1 MMGEIPGS
9 MSSMSMSNSSGSMN
23 MQMTFTNNFR
33 DTSVLFEGLKAST
46 KPQAFGIFC
55 LFFFVAIILRWLI
68 FVYVY
73 IEQVIWRNPPE
84 NTPLSYKRTVDFGFD
99 DEIQEPFD
107 KQESTSNTMTTN
119 SRELNSTS
127 LFLSP
132 KRKRSILLQ
141 MLYTNWKDFEKDIVR
156 LILSFIIAILSYT
169 LMLVIMTY
177 VTCYFFAVVLGIA
190 VGEIWF
196 KRLERIL
203 MCNELIISNTEEILV
218 PTSQAL
224 SCSRTRC

>member
-9 MSSMSMSNSSGSMN
+9 MSSMSMSNSSGGMD

-46 KPQAFGIFC
+46 KTQAFGIFC
-55 LFFFVAIILRWLI
+55 LFFFVAIILRGLI

-84 NTPLSYKRTVDFGFD
+84 NTSLSYKRTVDFGFAD
-99 DEIQEPFD
+99 DIQESFD
-107 KQESTSNTMTTN
+107 KQEPTSNTITN
-119 SRELNSTS
+119 NSGELHSTS
-127 LFLSP
+127 LLISP
-132 KRKRSILLQ
+132 QRKRSILLQ

-156 LILSFIIAILSYT
+156 LILSFIIAILSYA
-169 LMLVIMTY
+169 LMLVIMSY
-177 VTCYFFAVVLGIA
+177 VTCYFFAVVLGIS
-190 VGEIWF
+190 VGEVWF

-203 MCNELIISNTEEILV
+203 MCNELIISNTEETLV

>member
-9 MSSMSMSNSSGSMN
+9 MSSMSMSNSSGGMD

-55 LFFFVAIILRWLI
+55 LFFFVAIILRGLI

-84 NTPLSYKRTVDFGFD
+84 NTPLSYKRTVDFGFV
-99 DEIQEPFD
+99 DEIQESFD
-107 KQESTSNTMTTN
+107 KESTSNTITTN
-119 SRELNSTS
+119 SGELNSTS
-127 LFLSP
+127 IFISP

-141 MLYTNWKDFEKDIVR
+141 MFYTNWKDFEKDIVR
-156 LILSFIIAILSYT
+156 LILSFIIAILSYA

-203 MCNELIISNTEEILV
+203 MCNELIISNTEETLV

>member
-1 MMGEIPGS
+1 MGEIPGS
-9 MSSMSMSNSSGSMN
+9 MSSMSMSNSSDGMD

-33 DTSVLFEGLKAST
+33 ETSVLFEGLKAST

-55 LFFFVAIILRWLI
+55 LFFFVAIILRGLI

-84 NTPLSYKRTVDFGFD
+84 NIPLSYKRTVDFGFD

-107 KQESTSNTMTTN
+107 KQESTSKTITTN
-119 SRELNSTS
+119 SGDLNSTS

-141 MLYTNWKDFEKDIVR
+141 MFYTNWKDFEKDIVR
-156 LILSFIIAILSYT
+156 LILSFIIAILSYA

-196 KRLERIL
+196 KRLERVL
-203 MCNELIISNTEEILV
+203 MCNELIISNTEEMLV

>member
-9 MSSMSMSNSSGSMN
+9 MSSMSMSNSSGGMD

-55 LFFFVAIILRWLI
+55 LFFFVAIILRGLI

-73 IEQVIWRNPPE
+73 IEQVIWHNTPANP
-84 NTPLSYKRTVDFGFD
+84 PLSYKRTLDFGFD

-107 KQESTSNTMTTN
+107 KQESTSNTITTN
-119 SRELNSTS
+119 SGELNSTS

-132 KRKRSILLQ
+132 KRKPSILLQ
-141 MLYTNWKDFEKDIVR
+141 MFYTSWKDFEKDIVR
-156 LILSFIIAILSYT
+156 LILSFLIAILSYA

-203 MCNELIISNTEEILV
+203 MCNELIISNTEDILA

>member
-9 MSSMSMSNSSGSMN
+9 MSSMSNTSSGMV

-55 LFFFVAIILRWLI
+55 LFFFVAIILRGLI

>member
-1 MMGEIPGS
+1 MMGEVPGS
-9 MSSMSMSNSSGSMN
+9 MSSMSMSNSSGGMD

-55 LFFFVAIILRWLI
+55 LFFFVAIILRGLI

-73 IEQVIWRNPPE
+73 IEQVIWRNPLG
-84 NTPLSYKRTVDFGFD
+84 NTPLSYKRTVDFGFV
-99 DEIQEPFD
+99 DEIQESFD
-107 KQESTSNTMTTN
+107 KESTSNTITTN
-119 SRELNSTS
+119 SGELYSTS
-127 LFLSP
+127 LFISP

-141 MLYTNWKDFEKDIVR
+141 MFYTNWKDFEKDIVR
-156 LILSFIIAILSYT
+156 LILSFIIAILSYA

-196 KRLERIL
+196 KRLERVL
-203 MCNELIISNTEEILV
+203 MCNELIISNTEETLV

-224 SCSRTRC
+224 SCSRT

>member
-9 MSSMSMSNSSGSMN
+9 MSSMSMSNSSGGMD

-55 LFFFVAIILRWLI
+55 LFFFVAIILRGLI

-84 NTPLSYKRTVDFGFD
+84 NTPLSYKRTVDFGFV
-99 DEIQEPFD
+99 DEIQESFD
-107 KQESTSNTMTTN
+107 KESTSNTITTN
-119 SRELNSTS
+119 SGELNSTS
-127 LFLSP
+127 IFISP

-141 MLYTNWKDFEKDIVR
+141 MFYTNWKDFEKDIVR
-156 LILSFIIAILSYT
+156 LILSFIIAILSYA

-196 KRLERIL
+196 KRLERVL
-203 MCNELIISNTEEILV
+203 MCNELIISNTEETLV